1 MKQKLGYF
9 CWDTRWRL
17 EKDLEQVW
25 KGNKKEPWEALKRS
39 FRVYEFL
46 GNKKD
51 NNYTQLVTILL
62 DGN

>member
-46 GNKKD
+46 GNKKYQLHSVGD
-51 NNYTQLVTILL
+51 NTFRW
-62 DGN
+62 